1 MAEWR
6 ELTRLTAGEPVLV
19 ERVRLKKT
27 GIAIEG
33 EFDLPPLSA
42 LTAEE
47 QVFVAAFVKCHGSI
61 KQMEKLFGI
70 SYPTVKNR
78 LNALGGKLDF
88 VDIEP
93 EEPKEDV
100 LNMLENGEIT
110 VDEAVERLK
119 R

>member
-6 ELTRLTAGEPVLV
+6 ELTRLTGGEPLSI
-19 ERVRLKKT
+19 ERVRVERS

-33 EFDLPPLSA
+33 EFDLPPLSS

-78 LNALGGKLDF
+78 LNALGNKLDF
-88 VDIEP
+88 VDVEP
-93 EEPKEDV
+93 EEPREDV
-100 LNMLENGEIT
+100 LGMLERGEIT
-110 VDEAVERLK
+110 VDEAVERFK

>member
-1 MAEWR
+1 MA
-6 ELTRLTAGEPVLV
+6 GV
-19 ERVRLKKT
+19 ERS

-33 EFDLPPLSA
+33 EFDLPPLSS

-78 LNALGGKLDF
+78 LNALGNKLDF
-88 VDIEP
+88 VD
-93 EEPKEDV
+93 V
-100 LNMLENGEIT
+100 
-110 VDEAVERLK
+110 
-119 R
+119 